1 MVDPSSDSNAQKNED
16 AYCRFLSFGQ
26 HVYYGNVADY
36 QPLGPVPTTISGFQL
51 MNLCS
56 IEPN

>member
-26 HVYYGNVADY
+26 HVYNGNVADY
-36 QPLGPVPTTISGFQL
+36 QPLVWVDG
-51 MNLCS
+51 
-56 IEPN
+56 